1 MNRFSRQRR
10 NMLLS
15 LAEVV
20 PKISLVACG
29 CSIGLAMVFVVLG
42 VVGREILNIS
52 LPFAIEFSEYLI
64 PVSCY
69 WGAAYTLRE
78 NGHVNADVLVHR
90 LSKRTQE
97 WFLFV
102 GYILGIP
109 YLFVITVQL
118 FKVVIASHSGG
129 YVSMYP
135 LETPLWY
142 PQLLVWIGLVF
153 LDIQLIFEIIRKA
166 QRMFVKYKQE
176 GEHTSPN
183 ASIGIRDD

>member
-1 MNRFSRQRR
+1 MNGLSQKRG
-10 NMLLS
+10 NILLS

-20 PKISLVACG
+20 PKISFFAGG
-29 CSIGLAMVFVVLG
+29 CSIALAMVLVVLG
-42 VVGREILNIS
+42 VVGRGIFNLS

-69 WGAAYTLRE
+69 WGAAYTLRV
-78 NGHVNADVLVHR
+78 NGHVNADVIIHR
-90 LSKRTQE
+90 FPKRTQE
-97 WFLFV
+97 WFLLV
-102 GYILGIP
+102 GYILGTA

-118 FKVVIASHSGG
+118 FKVVIASYNGG

-142 PQLLVWIGLVF
+142 PQLLVWIGLVL

-166 QRMFVKYKQE
+166 HRMLVKPRPESYHGNINESNRHK
-176 GEHTSPN
+176 T
-183 ASIGIRDD
+183 